1 MSDKI
6 EKQYNTI
13 IEAFLVRFLN
23 IEYSKITIGDIAEDS
38 GMTRANFYS
47 YFTGKE
53 ELLWKT
59 FQYVFLEK
67 EKKVKE
73 LDASSLLSEGK
84 PLTFYLFENVKMNRK
99 FYKQIFQ
106 ESIPY
111 EFHSKL
117 SDFLSEES
125 YRTHST
131 LREKYKNPSFPYQ
144 YISHYLSGAVLG
156 LLSYLLRKDLDW
168 DSETISNWFTS
179 LAVPGIVNQRKN
191 D

>member
-1 MSDKI
+1 MSEKI

-13 IEAFLVRFLN
+13 IQTFLDRFLKT
-23 IEYSKITIGDIAEDS
+23 EYSKITVADIAEDA

-59 FQYVFLEK
+59 FKYVFLENS
-67 EKKVKE
+67 EKVKE
-73 LDASSLLSEGK
+73 LNANTLLSEGK
-84 PLTFYLFENVKMNRK
+84 PLTFYLFENVKKNRE
-99 FYKQIFQ
+99 FYKRIFQ
-106 ESIPY
+106 ESVPY
-111 EFHSKL
+111 EFHIKL

-125 YRTHST
+125 YRTHSS
-131 LREKYKNPSFPYQ
+131 LREKYENPSFPYQ

-156 LLSYLLRKDLDW
+156 LLSHLLRKDLDW

-179 LAVPGIVNQRKN
+179 LAAPGIVNQLKEG
-191 D
+191 